1 MHSRAPTRVPE
12 SADSL
17 LQQWERH
24 LAAFLAVTLAVAVI
38 LKFIASPQFGSMM
51 FEYVLKFV
59 PPFLDR
65 PLSSILDFNGI
76 GDPRGRVVNNFFT
89 WINIHARKE
98 LMQLMPIHPALGI
111 NWLLYPLTLAT
122 FYAAVQRT
130 SVGSRYAIMA
140 TLLYAASPGMLDTL
154 IDYYLPGKALMN
166 FWFSAGLY
174 GATMFAP
181 ADRIQR
187 PLLGALLLATSTFF
201 GLLSDETAIFI
212 PICVCLLFGWQI
224 LHGASARR
232 NALLVISSFF
242 VAVAAYSVVVLIVIP
257 LANSALGQTPLDLLT
272 SLLKGPYAALF
283 GDKPRAVGGLLQ
295 YYSPFGLLETILSAH
310 FVPGRIVAVAW
321 TSDKPFL
328 WFFQW
333 SRHEQIA
340 LYCALA
346 VIVFLQ
352 RSVHAGW
359 KTWVMRVALCALVY
373 ILVQAVFIG
382 ALSGYV
388 IESNYYAALASAL
401 LALLVGAIAA
411 APGRSHAVRVLSWVL
426 VAYVISVQFSNM
438 IDTARRHPYL
448 GAKSLTWHDLRN
460 IRDRMVHGE
469 VDQTLADQPFPS
481 RRFFY
486 AFEMAA
492 ALESAKGHRID
503 FRPMADS
510 QMGIVRYFDIDR
522 WADPNIVRLPG
533 TPPPPRNEAEAKA
546 ANLQPHPLHTNLF
559 RTGSV
564 RGELKDWGYQWRFDG
579 HGAVTQKS
587 WRFGLMRVWSAA
599 GRVERRGA
607 EICLVFAAESNTC
620 FSSLYQQGEWLLAY
634 ADDGKFVTR
643 FRWEP

>member
-1 MHSRAPTRVPE
+1 MLSRAPTGAPE
-12 SADSL
+12 PADSS

-24 LAAFLAVTLAVAVI
+24 LAAFLAITLALAVI

-89 WINIHARKE
+89 WINIHVRKE
-98 LMQLMPIHPALGI
+98 LLLLMPIHPAFGV
-111 NWLLYPLTLAT
+111 NWLLYPITLSI
-122 FYAAVQRT
+122 FYAAILRI
-130 SVGSRYAIMA
+130 SAGSRYAIMA

-174 GATMFAP
+174 GAAMFAP
-181 ADRIQR
+181 AERMQR
-187 PLLGALLLATSTFF
+187 PLLGAFLLATSTFF

-212 PICVCLLFGWQI
+212 PICVCLLFGWQVF
-224 LHGASARR
+224 HGVSARR
-232 NALLVISSFF
+232 NCLLAISSFLIAIAAYALVVF
-242 VAVAAYSVVVLIVIP
+242 VAIP
-257 LANSALGQTPLDLLT
+257 LANVALGQTPLDLLT
-272 SLLKGPYAALF
+272 SVLKGPYAALF
-283 GDKPRAVGGLLQ
+283 GDKPRATGSLLQ
-295 YYSPFGLLETILSAH
+295 YYAPFGLLETILSAH
-310 FVPGRIVAVAW
+310 LVPGREVNVSW
-321 TSDKPFL
+321 TYNRPFP
-328 WFFQW
+328 WFFEW
-333 SRHEQIA
+333 SLHEQVA
-340 LYCALA
+340 LYGALA
-346 VIVFLQ
+346 AIAFLQ
-352 RSVHAGW
+352 HSVQAGW
-359 KTWVMRVALCALVY
+359 KALVMRVALCSAIYV
-373 ILVQAVFIG
+373 LVQAVFIG

-388 IESNYYAALASAL
+388 IESNYYAALSSAL
-401 LALLVGAIAA
+401 LAMLIGAIAA
-411 APGRSHAVRVLSWVL
+411 APGRSHVVQVLSWVL
-426 VAYVISVQFSNM
+426 VAYVILVQFANM

-448 GAKSLTWHDLRN
+448 GAKTLTWQDLRK
-460 IRDRMVHGE
+460 IRDSMVRGDI
-469 VDQTLADQPFPS
+469 DQTLADQPFPS

-486 AFEMAA
+486 AFETAA
-492 ALESAKGHRID
+492 ALEAAKGRRVD
-503 FRPMADS
+503 FLPMA
-510 QMGIVRYFDIDR
+510 QVQPGVTRHFDIDR

-533 TPPPPRNEAEAKA
+533 TPPRNEAEAKA
-546 ANLQPHPLHTNLF
+546 ANLQSLSLDTNLF

-579 HGAVTQKS
+579 DGTVTQKS
-587 WRFGLMRVWSAA
+587 WRFGLMRVWSAV

>member
-1 MHSRAPTRVPE
+1 MLSRAPIGIPE
-12 SADSL
+12 PADSS
-17 LQQWERH
+17 LQRRECY
-24 LAAFLAVTLAVAVI
+24 LAAFLAITLAVAVI

-59 PPFLDR
+59 PPFLDQ

-98 LMQLMPIHPALGI
+98 LIQMMPIHPALGI

-130 SVGSRYAIMA
+130 SVGARYAIMA

-181 ADRIQR
+181 AERIQR
-187 PLLGALLLATSTFF
+187 PLLGAFLLATSTFF

-232 NALLVISSFF
+232 NVLLVISSFF
-242 VAVAAYSVVVLIVIP
+242 VAVAAYSIAVLVVIP
-257 LANSALGQTPLDLLT
+257 LANSALGQTRLDLLA
-272 SLLKGPYAALF
+272 SFLKGPYAALF

-310 FVPGRIVAVAW
+310 FVPGRTVAVAW
-321 TSDKPFL
+321 TSDKPFP

-333 SRHEQIA
+333 SRYEQIA
-340 LYCALA
+340 LYGALTA
-346 VIVFLQ
+346 IVFLQ
-352 RSVHAGW
+352 RSVLAGW

-411 APGRSHAVRVLSWVL
+411 APGRSYYMRVLSWIL
-426 VAYVISVQFSNM
+426 IAYVVSVQFANM

-448 GAKSLTWHDLRN
+448 GEKTLTWHDLRS
-460 IRDRMVHGE
+460 IRDQMAHGE

-492 ALESAKGHRID
+492 AFESAKGYRID

-510 QMGIVRYFDIDR
+510 QLGIVRHFDIDK
-522 WADPNIVRLPG
+522 WADPNIVRPPG
-533 TPPPPRNEAEAKA
+533 TPPRNEAGAKA
-546 ANLQPHPLHTNLF
+546 ENLQSLPLDTNLF
-559 RTGSV
+559 HTGSV
-564 RGELKDWGYQWRFDG
+564 RGEVKDWGYQWRFDG
-579 HGAVTQKS
+579 DGTVTQKS

-599 GRVERRGA
+599 GRVEQRGA

-620 FSSLYQQGEWLLAY
+620 FSSLYQQGEWFLAY
-634 ADDGKFVTR
+634 ANDGKLVTR